1 MILYGV
7 NQQIKT
13 VQRDFMLRQGGDGLQ
28 RWLTSQKLM
37 AFLNIFCKLKF
48 FPLAAPS
55 NWACIMSLSYP
66 VDFVGIGVL
75 LVLMTTGRVA
85 LYDPVGL
92 LMSQRRKMLAGQILR
107 EGAPATLS

>member
-1 MILYGV
+1 
-7 NQQIKT
+7 
-13 VQRDFMLRQGGDGLQ
+13 
-28 RWLTSQKLM
+28 M
-37 AFLNIFCKLKF
+37 AFLNIFCKLKI
-48 FPLAAPS
+48 FPLAVPS

-66 VDFVGIGVL
+66 VDFVGIGVP

-92 LMSQRRKMLAGQILR
+92 LMSQRRKMLADQILR